1 MRTRKEIL
9 ASLSTCIGIVS
20 GFVLLMGV
28 SPAVADDIPSSAY
41 IEGVPLYQQIDAKGC
56 GAVSLQMAFEYYGPF
71 IDQREIYNAAR
82 SGGTTLPDMAR
93 AAQFSEL
100 SSPEGDR
107 WPTEPISDIGY
118 TNRPLGYAGF
128 FYASTEPWLDELK
141 YIVSQGYP
149 MITLVEWLPDIEG
162 PHYRVIVGYDDA
174 RGVLLI
180 HDGWV
185 REFKDD
191 MCYSGSATQLSNE
204 IARDTEF
211 CAFEMTYEDFLKT
224 WECPTD
230 TWGVPGLA
238 YGGVFVTPWEVE
250 ISSPSEVAVGQEF
263 TVSATITYPI
273 IDPFGSS
280 SFPTFDASDPVA
292 TLEVGDGLTVVGDPT
307 ISIADPLLAGQSA
320 TVSWSVEASS
330 EASASTYLLVTGT
343 GFVSGS
349 LGPWHDYPAYDYADI
364 IGGSGTVELSVVAQ

>member
-1 MRTRKEIL
+1 MRTRKEGFAYIL
-9 ASLSTCIGIVS
+9 ACIGIAS
-20 GFVLLMGV
+20 GFVLMGV
-28 SPAVADDIPSSAY
+28 SPAVAGSIPSSYY
-41 IEGVPLYQQIDAKGC
+41 IEGLPLYQQIDAKGC
-56 GAVSLQMAFEYYGPF
+56 GAVSLQMVFEYYGPF

-100 SSPEGDR
+100 STAEGDR
-107 WPTEPISDIGY
+107 WPTQTISDTGY

-149 MITLVEWLPDIEG
+149 MIVLVEWMPDIEG

-191 MCYSGSATQLSNE
+191 MCYDGSTSQMSNE
-204 IARDTEF
+204 VARDTEF
-211 CAFEMTYEDFLKT
+211 CPFEMTYEDFLMT
-224 WECPTD
+224 WVCPTD

-250 ISSPSEVAVGQEF
+250 ISAPSEVMSGQEF
-263 TVSATITYPI
+263 TVSATVTYPCLG
-273 IDPFGSS
+273 PFGSVD
-280 SFPTFDASDPVA
+280 FPTFEASASSAALD
-292 TLEVGDGLTVVGDPT
+292 VGDGLTIIGDPMV
-307 ISIADPLLAGQSA
+307 SIADPLCAGQSV
-320 TVSWSVEASS
+320 TVSWTVLASS
-330 EASASTYLLVTGT
+330 VADVSSYMSVTGT

-349 LGPWHDYPAYDYADI
+349 LGPWHDYPAYDYTDI
-364 IGGSGTVELSVVAQ
+364 IGGSSTVELFVTA